1 MSWCKDGLLQMPR
14 VRYHHQRPLRSG
26 VRRQQRRLLLQQ
38 ERRVLPRLHRLWAG
52 SGKVGWR
59 TRRSRC
65 HILPSEKTDSCIWC
79 KRKRGQT
86 RSDNSYSTQFARQNP
101 LCTRFPRPSS
111 TFPFCQHELHL
122 SEKDSSS
129 EEISFSFFDQVC
141 FRSSHCETLSG
152 FLKIIPVRNNI
163 MSNLVRSAGPE
174 EAECDYTAARTRNV
188 SSASTEAF
196 SKRGHNHDQTGE
208 GKASQNTQR
217 LARKRLQKHLMQ
229 HLPRNPFR
237 AVPRSVAA
245 CEHTDEQAGRAGVA
259 PGPHSSGRPCVVLFC
274 PLL

>member
-1 MSWCKDGLLQMPR
+1 MSFR
-14 VRYHHQRPLRSG
+14 
-26 VRRQQRRLLLQQ
+26 
-38 ERRVLPRLHRLWAG
+38 
-52 SGKVGWR
+52 
-59 TRRSRC
+59 
-65 HILPSEKTDSCIWC
+65 C

-141 FRSSHCETLSG
+141 FRSSHSTCETLSG

-174 EAECDYTAARTRNV
+174 EESPPLSDVKVTITACLQRVQLTAP
-188 SSASTEAF
+188 SSAMRRRNRKHPGNSHARMCFQIFLQRHRE
-196 SKRGHNHDQTGE
+196 SSE
-208 GKASQNTQR
+208 KAVR
-217 LARKRLQKHLMQ
+217 LASPQPVLRDDLQ
-229 HLPRNPFR
+229 HL
-237 AVPRSVAA
+237 
-245 CEHTDEQAGRAGVA
+245 QAIAHLARQVCTTNRR
-259 PGPHSSGRPCVVLFC
+259 HSGLS
-274 PLL
+274 